1 MADESREVQQARK
14 RVDSLRA
21 KVLDERAKTTVVAQQ
36 NEDTV
41 RLAGLEAEETRLQ
54 AELDAL
60 KSQNSRAAVKEAV
73 QPLVEQVK
81 EGGTAP
87 AEIKREDA

>member
-1 MADESREVQQARK
+1 MADESREVAAARK

-21 KVLDERAKTTVVAQQ
+21 KVLDERAKTTVVAAQ

-41 RLAGLEAEETRLQ
+41 RLAALTSEETRLQ

-60 KSQNSRAAVKEAV
+60 KSVNSKTAQNETVK
-73 QPLVEQVK
+73 PLVEQVA
-81 EGGTAP
+81 EGGAAP
-87 AEIKREDA
+87 AEVNREES